1 MATARLT
8 THETKAARLLVLYRL
23 REAGL
28 LASTSDANLA
38 KALGTRRETIWK
50 DRQALALA
58 EQLYEA
64 IVAQAPWLRPVGLTA
79 TEAAAR
85 LGCDA
90 ETLRYMLRDGLL
102 QATKDESGRWRIA
115 EAEIAR
121 LRQDKRSDWRRA
133 NEEEVRRQ
141 WDA

>member
-1 MATARLT
+1 MATAHLT
-8 THETKAARLLVLYRL
+8 THETKAARMLVLYRL

-28 LASTSDANLA
+28 LAQTSDANLA
-38 KALGTRRETIWK
+38 KAFGTRRETIWK

-58 EQLYEA
+58 DQLYEE
-64 IVAQAPWLRPVGLTA
+64 IISKKPWLRPAGLTV

-90 ETLRYMLRDGLL
+90 ETLRYMLRDGLIH
-102 QATKDESGRWRIA
+102 ADKDTSGRWRIA

-121 LRQDKRSDWRRA
+121 LRQDKRSD
-133 NEEEVRRQ
+133 
-141 WDA
+141 